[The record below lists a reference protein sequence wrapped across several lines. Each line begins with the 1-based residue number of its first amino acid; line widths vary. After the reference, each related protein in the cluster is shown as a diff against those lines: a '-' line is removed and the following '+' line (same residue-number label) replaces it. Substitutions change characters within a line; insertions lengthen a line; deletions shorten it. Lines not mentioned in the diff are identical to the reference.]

1 MVARWVAESYFGC
14 WGWVVGC
21 TISLQMALYAHGDA
35 DRDLRPARADTGV
48 LSLSHVLLRAALSD
62 RLCGFPTY
70 WLAGGLGGH

>member
-35 DRDLRPARADTGV
+35 DRDLRPARAV
-48 LSLSHVLLRAALSD
+48 LGSYDVRTSFTVWSPND
-62 RLCGFPTY
+62 RLYGLPTY
-70 WLAGGLGGH
+70 WLASGLGGH